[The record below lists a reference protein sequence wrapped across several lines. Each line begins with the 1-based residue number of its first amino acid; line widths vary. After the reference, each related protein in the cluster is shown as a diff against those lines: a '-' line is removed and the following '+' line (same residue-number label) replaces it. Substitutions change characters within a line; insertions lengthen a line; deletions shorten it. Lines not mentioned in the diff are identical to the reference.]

1 VPTEKL
7 GYSYVQSKLGTNV
20 IDIQGFAVGPG
31 VQLIAVAR
39 KYDGFENQAWGVRA
53 GRLTLGLGLTMGG
66 A

>member
-7 GYSYVQSKLGTNV
+7 GYSYVLSKLGTNV

-39 KYDGFENQAWGVRA
+39 KYDGFENQAWGFAPVA
-53 GRLTLGLGLTMGG
+53 
-66 A
+66 